1 MYFFCIKNPVCRLL
15 ISHHA
20 FRISLN
26 LRRRFI
32 PAALEQQQ
40 KSPFSLRCQRRKRTY
55 SAVPLHLTM
64 AARQHLAHLIPVTA
78 GYRSSLLQFSLTTPG
93 PVHLSSATVLHH
105 PTALSMLPAD
115 YSSLSQSF
123 DMQLKLIIDKRTAIV
138 NQQFRQIIWLYLH
151 CRQNARL
158 CTKQITDLFL
168 SCLLHSDILFLQP
181 LLHHLAQQLIS
192 HGEQRHTQQHAQYTA
207 QTAADDNTHQ
217 HPQGR

>member
-1 MYFFCIKNPVCRLL
+1 MQASDKPPHAQDLSEPAPQIHPCCFRTATKKSFFSPLPETKKDI
-15 ISHHA
+15 
-20 FRISLN
+20 FRGTT
-26 LRRRFI
+26 
-32 PAALEQQQ
+32 
-40 KSPFSLRCQRRKRTY
+40 PFDDGC
-55 SAVPLHLTM
+55 
-64 AARQHLAHLIPVTA
+64 RQHLAHLIPVTA

-192 HGEQRHTQQHAQYTA
+192 HGEQRHTQQHA
-207 QTAADDNTHQ
+207 
-217 HPQGR
+217 